1 MNTHLSKIT
10 IALLAAPLFTAYAQP
25 TEEPD
30 ADVTERIER
39 IVVTASGYETKVI
52 DAPASVTVMTR
63 EDLAMK
69 PYSGLADALRDI
81 EGIDVGAGQDKNGNL
96 SITMRGL
103 PADRKSTRLN
113 SSHVRISYAV
123 FCLKKKTSP

>member
-52 DAPASVTVMTR
+52 DAPASVTLMTR
-63 EDLAMK
+63 KDLAMK
-69 PYSGLADALRDI
+69 PIQVWPTHCVISKVLTSVQAKTKTATYPLPCVVCR
-81 EGIDVGAGQDKNGNL
+81 Q
-96 SITMRGL
+96 SIR
-103 PADRKSTRLN
+103 
-113 SSHVRISYAV
+113 SY
-123 FCLKKKTSP
+123 